1 MGRGIRHSKNRK
13 NQNKDRPKRDRDSNG
28 QQGGYKELVR
38 ANPLFESF
46 YKAQVEVCPPEEYDQ
61 MIEYLRRDLPAS
73 FRVTGIRSQV
83 DYGLLLLLLSFIEL
97 S

>member
-13 NQNKDRPKRDRDSNG
+13 KQNKSQDRPKRDRDSGNG
-28 QQGGYKELVR
+28 PQGGGYKELVR
-38 ANPLFESF
+38 ENTLFESF
-46 YKAQVEVCPPEEYDQ
+46 YKAQEEVCPPEEYDQ

-83 DYGLLLLLLSFIEL
+83 N
-97 S
+97 